1 MSEYIVLKINIEIP
15 NGPKITLNRTLTVDA
30 YDKIDITVPS
40 GASDQLVELQPGES
54 AGQVKFLLVASDW
67 YGEALSYK
75 VNSDAGTPFELDEP
89 HLLIGKGATA
99 MLDPAPKQL
108 FFTNT
113 TSGEDAEDANVQ
125 ILVGRNA
132 TSGSS

>member
-40 GASDQLVELQPGES
+40 SASDQSVELQPGES

-67 YGEALSYK
+67 YGKALAYK
-75 VNSDAGTPFELDEP
+75 VNSETGTSFELDEP
-89 HLLIGKGATA
+89 HVLIGEGATA
-99 MLDPAPKQL
+99 MLDPAPTQL
-108 FFTNT
+108 FFSNT
-113 TSGEDAEDANVQ
+113 TSGEDAMDANVR
-125 ILVGRNA
+125 ILVGRDV
-132 TSGSS
+132 TT

>member
-30 YDKIDITVPS
+30 YDKIDIKVPS
-40 GASDQLVELQPGES
+40 GASDQPVELQPSES

-67 YGEALSYK
+67 YGEALAYK
-75 VNSDAGTPFELDEP
+75 VNSDTGTSFELDEP
-89 HLLIGKGATA
+89 HILIGEGATA

-108 FFTNT
+108 FISNT
-113 TSGEDAEDANVQ
+113 TSGADAMDANVQ
-125 ILVGRNA
+125 ILVGRDV
-132 TSGSS
+132 TS

>member
-1 MSEYIVLKINIEIP
+1 MSEYIVLRTDIMIP
-15 NGPKITLNRTLTVDA
+15 NGPKISLNRTLTVEA
-30 YDKIDITVPS
+30 YDKIDFTVPS
-40 GASDQLVELQPGES
+40 GTSDMSVDLQPSES
-54 AGQVKFLLVASDW
+54 AGQVKFLLIVSDW

-99 MLDPAPKQL
+99 MLDPAPTKL
-108 FFTNT
+108 VFTNT
-113 TSGEDAEDANVQ
+113 TSDSDAEDANVQ

>member
-1 MSEYIVLKINIEIP
+1 MSEHIVLKTDIMIP
-15 NGPKITLNRTLTVDA
+15 NGPKVSLNRTLTVEA
-30 YDKIDITVPS
+30 YDKIDFAVPS
-40 GASDQLVELQPGES
+40 GTSDMSVDLQPSES
-54 AGQVKFLLVASDW
+54 AGQVKFLLIVSDW

-99 MLDPAPKQL
+99 MLDPAPTKL
-108 FFTNT
+108 VFTNT
-113 TSGEDAEDANVQ
+113 SDPDAEGANIQ

>member
-40 GASDQLVELQPGES
+40 GASDQSVELQPSES

-67 YGEALSYK
+67 YGEALAYK
-75 VNSDAGTPFELDEP
+75 VNFDTGTSFELDEP
-89 HLLIGKGATA
+89 HVLIGEGATA

-108 FFTNT
+108 FFSNT
-113 TSGEDAEDANVQ
+113 TSEAGAMDANVQ
-125 ILVGRNA
+125 ILVGRDV
-132 TSGSS
+132 TS

>member
-1 MSEYIVLKINIEIP
+1 MSEYISLRANIKIP
-15 NGPKITLNRTLTVDA
+15 NWQKIILNRTLAVDA

-67 YGEALSYK
+67 HGEALPYK

-89 HLLIGKGATA
+89 HILTDKGAVS
-99 MLDPAPKQL
+99 MLDSIL
-108 FFTNT
+108 
-113 TSGEDAEDANVQ
+113 Q
-125 ILVGRNA
+125 I
-132 TSGSS
+132 T

>member
-15 NGPKITLNRTLTVDA
+15 NGPNITLNRTLTVDA

-40 GASDQLVELQPGES
+40 GASDQSVELQPSES

-67 YGEALSYK
+67 YGAALSYK
-75 VNSDAGTPFELDEP
+75 VNSDTTPFELDEP

>member
-40 GASDQLVELQPGES
+40 GALDQSVELQPGKS

-67 YGEALSYK
+67 YGEALAYK
-75 VNSDAGTPFELDEP
+75 VNSDTGTSFELDEP
-89 HLLIGKGATA
+89 HVLIGEGATA
-99 MLDPAPKQL
+99 MLDPAPTQL
-108 FFTNT
+108 FFSNT
-113 TSGEDAEDANVQ
+113 TSGEDANVR
-125 ILVGRNA
+125 ILVGRDV
-132 TSGSS
+132 TT

>member
-40 GASDQLVELQPGES
+40 SASDQPVELQPGES

-67 YGEALSYK
+67 YGEALAYK
-75 VNSDAGTPFELDEP
+75 VNSNTGTSFELDEP
-89 HLLIGKGATA
+89 HVLIGEGATA
-99 MLDPAPKQL
+99 MLDPAPTQL
-108 FFTNT
+108 FFSNT
-113 TSGEDAEDANVQ
+113 TSGEDATDANVR
-125 ILVGRNA
+125 ILVGRDV
-132 TSGSS
+132 TS

>member
-40 GASDQLVELQPGES
+40 DASDQSVELQPGES

-67 YGEALSYK
+67 YGEALAYK
-75 VNSDAGTPFELDEP
+75 VNSDTGTSFELDEP
-89 HLLIGKGATA
+89 HVLIGEGATA
-99 MLDPAPKQL
+99 MLDPAPTQL
-108 FFTNT
+108 FFSNT
-113 TSGEDAEDANVQ
+113 TSGEDAMDANVR
-125 ILVGRNA
+125 ILVGRDV
-132 TSGSS
+132 TT

>member
-40 GASDQLVELQPGES
+40 GASDQSVELQPGES

-67 YGEALSYK
+67 YGEALAYK
-75 VNSDAGTPFELDEP
+75 VNSNTGTSFELDEP
-89 HLLIGKGATA
+89 HVLIGEGATA
-99 MLDPAPKQL
+99 MLDPAPTQL
-108 FFTNT
+108 FFSNT
-113 TSGEDAEDANVQ
+113 TSGEDATDANVR
-125 ILVGRNA
+125 ILVGRDV
-132 TSGSS
+132 TS

>member
-30 YDKIDITVPS
+30 YDKIDIIVPS
-40 GASDQLVELQPGES
+40 GASDQPVELQPSES

-75 VNSDAGTPFELDEP
+75 VNSDAGTSFELDEP
-89 HLLIGKGATA
+89 HTLTGEGATA
-99 MLDPAPKQL
+99 MLDPAPTQL
-108 FFTNT
+108 FFSNT
-113 TSGEDAEDANVQ
+113 TSGEDAMDANVQ
-125 ILVGRNA
+125 ILVGRDV
-132 TSGSS
+132 TS

>member
-40 GASDQLVELQPGES
+40 GASDLSVELQPGES

-67 YGEALSYK
+67 YGDALAYK
-75 VNSDAGTPFELDEP
+75 VNSDMGTSFELDEP
-89 HLLIGKGATA
+89 HVLTGEGATA
-99 MLDPAPKQL
+99 MLEPAPTQL
-108 FFTNT
+108 FFSNT
-113 TSGEDAEDANVQ
+113 TSGADAMDANIQ
-125 ILVGRNA
+125 ILVGRDV
-132 TSGSS
+132 TS

>member
-30 YDKIDITVPS
+30 YDKIDIKVPS
-40 GASDQLVELQPGES
+40 GASDQPVELQPTES

-67 YGEALSYK
+67 YGEALAYK
-75 VNSDAGTPFELDEP
+75 VNSDTGTSFELDEP
-89 HLLIGKGATA
+89 HILIGEGATA

-108 FFTNT
+108 FISNT
-113 TSGEDAEDANVQ
+113 TSGADAMDANVQ
-125 ILVGRNA
+125 ILVGRDV
-132 TSGSS
+132 TS

>member
-1 MSEYIVLKINIEIP
+1 MSEYIILKINIEIP
-15 NGPKITLNRTLTVDA
+15 NGPKIPLNRTITVEA

-40 GASDQLVELQPGES
+40 GASDQSVELQPSES

-67 YGEALSYK
+67 YGGALSYK
-75 VNSDAGTPFELDEP
+75 VNSDTGTSFELDEP
-89 HLLIGKGATA
+89 HILTGEGATA
-99 MLDPAPKQL
+99 MLDPAPMQL

-125 ILVGRNA
+125 TLVGRNA

>member
-40 GASDQLVELQPGES
+40 GASDQPVELQPSES

-75 VNSDAGTPFELDEP
+75 VNSDTTPFELDES

-99 MLDPAPKQL
+99 MLDPAPMQL

-113 TSGEDAEDANVQ
+113 TSGEDAEDVNVQ
-125 ILVGRNA
+125 ILVGRDV
-132 TSGSS
+132 TS

>member
-1 MSEYIVLKINIEIP
+1 MSEYIVLKINIDIP

-40 GASDQLVELQPGES
+40 GASDLSVELQPSES

-67 YGEALSYK
+67 YGEALAYK
-75 VNSDAGTPFELDEP
+75 VNSDTSTSFELDEP
-89 HLLIGKGATA
+89 HILTGEGATA
-99 MLDPAPKQL
+99 MLDPAPTQL

-113 TSGEDAEDANVQ
+113 TAVADAMDANVQ
-125 ILVGRNA
+125 ILVGRDA
-132 TSGSS
+132 TS

>member
-15 NGPKITLNRTLTVDA
+15 NGPKIPLNRTLTVDA

-40 GASDQLVELQPGES
+40 GASDQPVELQPSES

-67 YGEALSYK
+67 YGETLAYK
-75 VNSDAGTPFELDEP
+75 VNSDTGTSFELDEP
-89 HLLIGKGATA
+89 HILTGEGATA

-108 FFTNT
+108 FFSNT
-113 TSGEDAEDANVQ
+113 TSGEDAMDANVQ
-125 ILVGRNA
+125 ILVGRDV
-132 TSGSS
+132 TP